1 MERINLDE
9 TLVIATADHSHA
21 FSIMG
26 YPPLNN
32 PILGFSEDTYSEK
45 TPKEKFPTLVYGAGP
60 GVKAGIPPEN
70 ANKDF
75 QGTSWQKNIQ
85 GFDIQSTTLKITF
98 ENIGCLLSH
107 SFRQHK
113 CLNVFWTF
121 LLRGLSKTLSSA
133 GKMILSIES

>member
-75 QGTSWQKNIQ
+75 QGNKLAKKHSRIRNTINNSKN
-85 GFDIQSTTLKITF
+85 
-98 ENIGCLLSH
+98 NIRKH
-107 SFRQHK
+107 R
-113 CLNVFWTF
+113 
-121 LLRGLSKTLSSA
+121 
-133 GKMILSIES
+133 MSIEPFL